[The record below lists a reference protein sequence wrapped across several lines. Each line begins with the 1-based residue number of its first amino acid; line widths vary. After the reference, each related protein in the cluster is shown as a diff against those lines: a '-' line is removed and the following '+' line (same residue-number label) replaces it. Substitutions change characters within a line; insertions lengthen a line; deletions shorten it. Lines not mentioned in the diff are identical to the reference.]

1 MFGLEVVGIAAR
13 IIQIADLGTNLSV
26 TLFSF
31 YRQVQNVDRAIQ
43 HLSSDVALTCAIL
56 RELGNSLKQGGQSKL
71 CSSEAHL
78 TSRQMLKQYEEVL
91 RQIQQIIDD
100 SLSCLWQVSLAASDE
115 SNPQCP
121 ERAGRKPCQ
130 SEPRKAQVY
139 DTPSLK
145 RDHVFGSDT
154 AVS

>member
-1 MFGLEVVGIAAR
+1 
-13 IIQIADLGTNLSV
+13 
-26 TLFSF
+26 
-31 YRQVQNVDRAIQ
+31 
-43 HLSSDVALTCAIL
+43 
-56 RELGNSLKQGGQSKL
+56 
-71 CSSEAHL
+71 
-78 TSRQMLKQYEEVL
+78 MLKQCEEVL

-100 SLSCLWQVSLAASDE
+100 SLSCLWQVSLAAIDE